1 MSKNIMNETFSK
13 HLNLLKKR
21 LNLNENTDSI
31 VSMIERYIEI
41 IERLKSISLSSDHG
55 DPMLEDEKS
64 KIKNSIVSSKGQEY
78 FDMVDELAELKV
90 RGGKQ
95 AEVEAIANQLG
106 LPELA
111 D

>member
-1 MSKNIMNETFSK
+1 MSKNILNETFSK

-21 LNLNENTDSI
+21 LNLNENIDNI

-41 IERLKSISLSSDHG
+41 IEQLKSVSLSSDHG

-64 KIKNSIVSSKGQEY
+64 DIKNQIVSSKGQAY
-78 FDMVDELAELKV
+78 FDLVDELAELKV
-90 RGGKQ
+90 RGGNQ
-95 AEVEAIANQLG
+95 SEVAAIANQLG